1 MQPQIQQIPQP
12 QIIPQNPIPMNN
24 IIPQNQ
30 VHQIIQSENPNTCEK
45 FSYFLT
51 GSTNI
56 PLGVFTILMSSL
68 FYHIYCTLFFYGF
81 LEFYY
86 QISSFFD
93 FIFALLVWS
102 RIAIKI
108 ERNTSTVKYFYLYI
122 INLLIISLFTLS
134 SPLGRIWNFILFETI
149 LIALKNK
156 NKKIDFFCCKINGI
170 YMTIFTIVYH
180 LFFNTLNIGSIIFT
194 IVYAFI
200 YKNFLIQRLN
210 ISNENV
216 QRKELNC
223 FINFLKNKF
232 KTFVSIE
239 DILVLNQGQINQ
251 QPLQQN
257 INNNI
262 NYSVNSVNSMNS
274 MINSN
279 GSFIPN
285 NMYPNYYSGIAQN
298 NPNNNQAQ
306 IQYQPNANA
315 QPVNEI
321 NQASS

>member
-12 QIIPQNPIPMNN
+12 QIILQNSQIPMNN
-24 IIPQNQ
+24 ILPQNQ
-30 VHQIIQSENPNTCEK
+30 VHQIIQSEDPNKCEK
-45 FSYFLT
+45 CSNFLT
-51 GSTNI
+51 GTTNI

-68 FYHIYCTLFFYGF
+68 FYHIYCILSCYGF

-86 QISSFFD
+86 GVSSFFD

-102 RIAIKI
+102 RMAIKI
-108 ERNTSTVKYFYLYI
+108 EKNTSTVKYFYLYI
-122 INLLIISLFTLS
+122 INLLVISLFTFS
-134 SPLGRIWNFILFETI
+134 FPLGRIWNFILFETI

-156 NKKIDFFCCKINGI
+156 DKKINFFCCKISGI

-180 LFFNTLNIGSIIFT
+180 LCFNTLNLVSIIFT
-194 IVYAFI
+194 IAYAFI
-200 YKNFLIQRLN
+200 YKNFLIQKLN
-210 ISNENV
+210 ISNESV

-223 FINFLKNKF
+223 FINYLKNKF
-232 KTFVSIE
+232 KTFISIE
-239 DILVLNQGQINQ
+239 DILMLNQGQSNQ

-257 INNNI
+257 INNY
-262 NYSVNSVNSMNS
+262 NYSVNNVNSMNS

-285 NMYPNYYSGIAQN
+285 NMYPNYYSGIAQD

-306 IQYQPNANA
+306 MQYQPNANA
-315 QPVNEI
+315 QPVSDV
-321 NQASS
+321 NQAS